1 LATHATIDLET
12 IDVRPQATVLSLGA
26 VKFNPLTSEEPHSE
40 LYLKISID
48 DQDRYNRTV
57 SESTLEWWGKQDP
70 KIMEEAFDQTDAVTV
85 EDALAEISKF
95 SVGVDTFWGQGYGF
109 DYTMLEDMYRSIGRP
124 IPWNFWQILD
134 SRTLFRVCKQDPRKQ
149 IQNDLHNALA
159 DAYYQSKAIQI
170 AYSELGDAYYQSKAI
185 QIAYSELGVTQ

>member
-48 DQDRYNRTV
+48 DQDRLDRTV
-57 SESTLEWWGKQDP
+57 SEGTLEWWGKQDP

-109 DYTMLEDMYRSIGRP
+109 DYTMMEDMYRSIGRP

-170 AYSELGDAYYQSKAI
+170 AYSELG
-185 QIAYSELGVTQ
+185 VTQ